1 MSLSNGH
8 RLKQLESQPVNQL
21 MVVSLLEH
29 ICRLHAGTEEE
40 STQLFESKMVL
51 HFFVTSKKVDIFRDS
66 FLLVVCVCVCVCVCV
81 FTSIHCEGF
90 ICLEQLGLLGN
101 RSTMLR

>member
-66 FLLVVCVCVCVCVCV
+66 FLLVEYCTTC
-81 FTSIHCEGF
+81 FSI
-90 ICLEQLGLLGN
+90 
-101 RSTMLR
+101 